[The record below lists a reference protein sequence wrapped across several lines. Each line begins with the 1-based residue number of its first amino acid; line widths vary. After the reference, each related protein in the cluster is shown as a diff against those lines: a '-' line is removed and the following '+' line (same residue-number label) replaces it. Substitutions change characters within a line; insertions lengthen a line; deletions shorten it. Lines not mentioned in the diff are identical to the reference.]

1 MDENN
6 GSATP
11 EKPQENPE
19 IKEIVNLSIDAD
31 KLRLQPPFKEPSRTT
46 TIDLEPVSAEWIEE
60 QGANASKAPGVAT
73 PCSYFSCA
81 NGHGWPPEI
90 GMAGCPGCKAPVVAI
105 RFRNC
110 PVCNEPAGRWT
121 VRVDRT
127 SPAMG
132 VPAVCKGQQGTGETH
147 FIEFSVVQEKDP
159 ESQQETK

>member
-1 MDENN
+1 MAVENIDEIELEPVENP
-6 GSATP
+6 SETP
-11 EKPQENPE
+11 EAAFSPKTPVSGPQ
-19 IKEIVNLSIDAD
+19 
-31 KLRLQPPFKEPSRTT
+31 
-46 TIDLEPVSAEWIEE
+46 TIDLEPVSAEWVEE
-60 QGANASKAPGVAT
+60 QKSNPPQQSSRTT

-90 GMAGCPGCKAPVVAI
+90 GMATCPGCKAPLVAI

-127 SPAMG
+127 SQAMG

-147 FIEFSVVQEKDP
+147 MIDFSVVQEKNP
-159 ESQQETK
+159 EGQKDTNEKL